1 MNASELMFEG
11 RLKKAATRIGIDKLA
26 TRRKYGARIFNLF
39 STGNHVRTLC
49 PGAETD
55 TWIRNRKTLGLL

>member
-26 TRRKYGARIFNLF
+26 TRRKYGVRIFNLF
-39 STGNHVRTLC
+39 FY
-49 PGAETD
+49 
-55 TWIRNRKTLGLL
+55 W